1 MSGQTQGVK
10 SPPLRGYRRRKT
22 VLDLNVPPIEGRD
35 DEGTSTTRIEP
46 PQGVQASHQRNGQ
59 GPSLPPPT
67 IDVDAI
73 DDDDDDVIES
83 SPGAFAQAKNNSRRA
98 VVVDVESGRFT
109 HNKRRRVPPN
119 QTIINCDLYINLE
132 GGSSSSS
139 SKREN
144 VQTLPPKEP
153 TFNCPICLCPL
164 VEEMSTKCGHIFC
177 KTCISDAIK
186 RQAKCPTCRKRV
198 TTKELIRVFLP
209 ATS

>member
-22 VLDLNVPPIEGRD
+22 VLDLNVPPIDGRD

-46 PQGVQASHQRNGQ
+46 PQATNETDKDRLCRLLLLMLMLS
-59 GPSLPPPT
+59 T
-67 IDVDAI
+67 TTTTT
-73 DDDDDDVIES
+73 S
-83 SPGAFAQAKNNSRRA
+83 SNRRP
-98 VVVDVESGRFT
+98 ER
-109 HNKRRRVPPN
+109 
-119 QTIINCDLYINLE
+119 LL
-132 GGSSSSS
+132 
-139 SKREN
+139 REN

-177 KTCISDAIK
+177 KACISDAIK